1 MLNLIIGLCL
11 KDFSYLFHKKKK
23 FHKTFFS
30 VQDLPNEVAEAISL
44 VSEQFQ
50 KVRESIQSLE
60 DRLSKAL
67 NLQERIKVLQS
78 MTNFLPKEEIELTIE
93 KSAAKIEA
101 AEILQNL
108 IDQLEESEGY
118 LTDENMQVID
128 VALQSLNS
136 D

>member
-1 MLNLIIGLCL
+1 MFERFFILVSLKKIIFIKL
-11 KDFSYLFHKKKK
+11 
-23 FHKTFFS
+23 FS

-60 DRLSKAL
+60 GRLSKAL

-101 AEILQNL
+101 AKILQNL
-108 IDQLEESEGY
+108 IDHLRESEGY
-118 LTDENMQVID
+118 LIDEDIQFIN

>member
-1 MLNLIIGLCL
+1 MFERFFILVSLKKIIFIKL
-11 KDFSYLFHKKKK
+11 
-23 FHKTFFS
+23 FS
-30 VQDLPNEVAEAISL
+30 VQDLPNEVAEALSL
-44 VSEQFQ
+44 VSDQFK
-50 KVRESIQSLE
+50 KVRGSIQSLE

-67 NLQERIKVLQS
+67 NLQEQIKVLQS

-101 AEILQNL
+101 AKILQNL
-108 IDQLEESEGY
+108 IDQLREGEGY

-136 D
+136 DLNLI

>member
-1 MLNLIIGLCL
+1 MFERFFILVSLKKIIFIKL
-11 KDFSYLFHKKKK
+11 
-23 FHKTFFS
+23 FS

-93 KSAAKIEA
+93 KSSAKIEA
-101 AEILQNL
+101 AKMLQNL
-108 IDQLEESEGY
+108 IDRLWESEGY
-118 LTDENMQVID
+118 LTNENMQAID
-128 VALQSLNS
+128 VSLQSLNS
-136 D
+136 DLNLT